1 MIFEIFG
8 KLLQSQNFRQITTYE
23 IKNEITSMQ
32 FVSKSKIL
40 LVGDS
45 RGLLSFIDTHTN
57 EVVLV
62 LEIEEAK
69 EIISLKLLKDEK
81 NLLISGTRK
90 CWIYELQEDI
100 FVEER
105 PQSRKLKPHKPM
117 KPKNAAEDGE
127 NENSTSDKK
136 RSQKAKAYQ
145 DEYVNSEE
153 SDDGMGRKK
162 GLKGQDNSEG
172 SEQDD
177 DSDSFLDDSSDEYEV
192 RKKPAPKKPVP
203 VPEPIAKK
211 KNKEPN
217 SSQQDYTPKEEI
229 KKEEESNTKQEQ
241 KEETD
246 KPKPQEVSK
255 KPKRKKRRFVN
266 SSSEEEEEEEENDS
280 EESIKETEKKPDLKK
295 SPEKEPPKAEEKE
308 PQEQPKK
315 PEPQKKRVFV
325 KEDSDDDGIWG
336 DSDDSD

>member
-117 KPKNAAEDGE
+117 KPKNAADDGE

-217 SSQQDYTPKEEI
+217 SSPKEEI

>member
-127 NENSTSDKK
+127 NENSTLDKK

-162 GLKGQDNSEG
+162 GLKGQDNSER

-217 SSQQDYTPKEEI
+217 SSPKEEI

-266 SSSEEEEEEEENDS
+266 SSSEEEEEEENDS